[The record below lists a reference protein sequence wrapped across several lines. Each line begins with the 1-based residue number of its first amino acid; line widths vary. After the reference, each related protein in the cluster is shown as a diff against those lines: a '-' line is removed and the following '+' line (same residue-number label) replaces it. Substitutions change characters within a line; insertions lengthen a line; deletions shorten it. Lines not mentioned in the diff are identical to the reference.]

1 MTLCTDS
8 IPCVQS
14 ASDQHKA
21 QQEGKIKKEKGD
33 NQIHAAVVAQ
43 MQETAYLI
51 KHWQEVLGM
60 GTHDA
65 RPLKI
70 SMYRLSPWVLH
81 LEDLGP
87 TGFIIC
93 RILGSYSSIGIQM
106 TLFWSQAHTWW
117 SHSSRSFHT
126 LCKIKFHKE
135 SLVKKATGSKMVL
148 PKVPAWTLGKALKG
162 WRRVLCH
169 ALGKLQSLDGSF
181 DLALKVWKGK
191 QESQESTKLVKPVKK
206 SIQSK
211 AKKGQS
217 KKTKATKTTKT
228 TKTPTA
234 KKSRVKDVAIKLEA
248 AARCDVDIAQNQE

>member
-1 MTLCTDS
+1 M
-8 IPCVQS
+8 
-14 ASDQHKA
+14 
-21 QQEGKIKKEKGD
+21 
-33 NQIHAAVVAQ
+33 
-43 MQETAYLI
+43 
-51 KHWQEVLGM
+51 
-60 GTHDA
+60 
-65 RPLKI
+65 
-70 SMYRLSPWVLH
+70 
-81 LEDLGP
+81 
-87 TGFIIC
+87 
-93 RILGSYSSIGIQM
+93 
-106 TLFWSQAHTWW
+106 
-117 SHSSRSFHT
+117 
-126 LCKIKFHKE
+126 
-135 SLVKKATGSKMVL
+135 
-148 PKVPAWTLGKALKG
+148 
-162 WRRVLCH
+162 CH